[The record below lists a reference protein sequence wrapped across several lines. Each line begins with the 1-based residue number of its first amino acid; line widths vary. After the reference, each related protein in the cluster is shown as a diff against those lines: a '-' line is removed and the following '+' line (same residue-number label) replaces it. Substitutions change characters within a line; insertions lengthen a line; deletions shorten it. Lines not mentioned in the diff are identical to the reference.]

1 MVSRDAQALRSGAFR
16 IAAGQVIF
24 ARWRYRFIEAE
35 RTIVVQIHVNDERR
49 EVAAGTTIAS
59 LLADMQLQPR
69 YVAVE
74 RNLDLVP
81 RGRHAESILQDG
93 DRLEIVTLVGGG

>member
-1 MVSRDAQALRSGAFR
+1 
-16 IAAGQVIF
+16 
-24 ARWRYRFIEAE
+24 
-35 RTIVVQIHVNDERR
+35 VVQIHVNDERR
-49 EVAAGTTIAS
+49 EIAAGTTIAS
-59 LLADMQLQPR
+59 LLADMQMQPR

-81 RGRHAESILQDG
+81 RARHAQCILEEG